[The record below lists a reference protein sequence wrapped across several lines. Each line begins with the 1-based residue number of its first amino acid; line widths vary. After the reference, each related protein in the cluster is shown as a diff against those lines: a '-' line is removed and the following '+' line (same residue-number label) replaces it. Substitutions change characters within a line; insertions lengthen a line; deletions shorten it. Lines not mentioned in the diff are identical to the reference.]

1 MGYKIIHDEK
11 NHKFTVT
18 IDNLESHLSYSNEGE
33 NIVDFYSTFV
43 PRELR
48 GKGIAALLV
57 EEGLRYA
64 AENNLHV
71 IPSCSYVNA
80 YVQRHEEYKDIIEKD

>member
-18 IDNLESHLSYSNEGE
+18 IDNLESHLNYSNEGE

-64 AENNLHV
+64 AENNLRV